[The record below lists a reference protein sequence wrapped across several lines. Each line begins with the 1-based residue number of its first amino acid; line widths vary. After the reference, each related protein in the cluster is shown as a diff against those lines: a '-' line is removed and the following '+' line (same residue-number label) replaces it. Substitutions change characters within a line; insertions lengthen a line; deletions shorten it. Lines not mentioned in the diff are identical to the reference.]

1 MKRRDFTLATA
12 AAAAAATAA
21 PAIGQ
26 AASPTEPPLPA
37 VDVGRIERLPQ
48 LASQHVDARTV
59 DVWLPPG
66 YDGRLPHAVLY
77 MHDGQMLFDARTTWN
92 RQAWDVH
99 LAASR
104 LMAAGRIVPTI
115 VVGVYNNGKRRHS
128 EYFPEKALAHLPPA
142 WRSELVTRG
151 LDGQP
156 RADAYLR
163 FLADELKPAI
173 DARYATRREAAST
186 AVMGSSM
193 GGLISLYAGCERP
206 DIFGLVG
213 ALSTHWIGTFEPNA
227 NAPLALLSWLRDRL
241 PRPAGRRL
249 YLDTGNAELDAHYPT
264 WHAAAAQVIRDAG
277 YGEGREAMIR
287 LFDGA
292 GHNERAWAARLE
304 EPLAF
309 LLAPRR

>member
-1 MKRRDFTLATA
+1 MNRRHFTLAA
-12 AAAAAATAA
+12 ATVAATAS

-26 AASPTEPPLPA
+26 TAAEAPPLPS
-37 VDVGRIERLPQ
+37 VTVGRIERLAPFP
-48 LASQHVDARTV
+48 SRHVDARIV

-66 YDGRLPHAVLY
+66 YDARQAHAVLY
-77 MHDGQMLFDARTTWN
+77 MHDGQMLFDATTTWN
-92 RQAWDVH
+92 RQAWDAH
-99 LAASR
+99 LAVAR
-104 LMAAGRIVPTI
+104 LMAGGRIVPTI
-115 VVGVYNNGKRRHS
+115 VVGVFNNGKRRHS
-128 EYFPEKALAHLPPA
+128 EYFPERALAHLPPA
-142 WRSELVTRG
+142 LRSELVARG

-163 FLADELKPAI
+163 FLAEELKPAI
-173 DARYATRREAAST
+173 DARYATRREAAWT
-186 AVMGSSM
+186 AVTGSSM

-206 DIFGLVG
+206 DVFGLVG
-213 ALSTHWIGTFEPNA
+213 ALSTHWIGSFEPNA
-227 NAPLALLSWLRDRL
+227 TVPLALLTWLRERL

-292 GHNERAWAARLE
+292 GHHERAWAARLE